1 MTVEKEN
8 YWDTISE
15 WSDPSVINA
24 EYCGHTD
31 LYEKISK
38 ECEEFNGWTHTF
50 DGKYFSDELKYN
62 LTTLSGSEM
71 DRWEFLERVQFSK
84 QGEGLAEDG
93 ELNYWWTVPQ
103 KEDFPTVHKF
113 MEENP
118 QYINPVLSKLGPG
131 DQLLPHN
138 HGPAPQYLYNMAIDE
153 PEGAKFAVY
162 PTGVIHFNP
171 GDIYKLYANNDHAV
185 INGNKVRYHL
195 LFRGGRV

>member
-113 MEENP
+113 IMHP
-118 QYINPVLSKLGPG
+118 LKPKP
-131 DQLLPHN
+131 
-138 HGPAPQYLYNMAIDE
+138 
-153 PEGAKFAVY
+153 
-162 PTGVIHFNP
+162 
-171 GDIYKLYANNDHAV
+171 
-185 INGNKVRYHL
+185 
-195 LFRGGRV
+195 